1 MTNLTALPVITYQ
14 SVVVDT
20 CGTIAKCFELQEVVV
35 EAETNFVVTHE
46 KNGANSVTVI
56 HKDPMFND
64 SVYDYNLGEF
74 VPLMTASGGLFFVC
88 RRYVLG
94 DATDAQSQA
103 ECFAAINK
111 IMGMPYNEIL
121 TDGCYLNSTG
131 QLCKKDESGREL
143 FIDYTTVKATATET
157 AGYVQTYPE
166 RDNNCPIPSHQLPM
180 AIKPVVITPPKMTVD
195 EWLDIPMM
203 DLLDDEGK
211 ALALE
216 RAAEREQRH
225 INNGIRFREKLDK
238 QILSQAR
245 YEAWTKEKQEQS
257 VVEAKYGIQLSLI

>member
-1 MTNLTALPVITYQ
+1 MTNSHLLPVITYQ
-14 SVVVDT
+14 TVVVDT
-20 CGTIAKCFELQEVVV
+20 CGTIAKCFELQEVVT
-35 EAETNFVVTHE
+35 ETETNFVVTH
-46 KNGANSVTVI
+46 ANKEANAVTVI
-56 HKDPMFND
+56 HKDSMFND

-74 VPLMTASGGLFFVC
+74 IPLMTARGGLFFVC

-94 DATDAQSQA
+94 DATDAKSQA
-103 ECFAAINK
+103 ECFAAINDLL
-111 IMGMPYNEIL
+111 GMPYNKEVS
-121 TDGCYLNSTG
+121 DGCYLNSTG
-131 QLCKKDESGREL
+131 QLCKKDEDGREL
-143 FIDYTTVKATATET
+143 FIDYITVKATDTTT
-157 AGYVQTYPE
+157 AGYAQRYPE

-238 QILSQAR
+238 QILSQVR